1 MKIKNVKDLTI
12 EECQQYLN
20 MNLDDSYRCDVERRM
35 QYLLNEIKNREIE
48 NKRIQKKKQQKK
60 YLLLVLLALIFVGVV
75 SLSLREHIKS
85 KEHQAYLERIEF
97 ASKYYDQIYEF
108 KEGMAKVKLNGR
120 YGFINEEYFEIIPV
134 IYNEI
139 HKNFSEGFV
148 CCTKNGKVGYL
159 DKNGNIVVPFKYDNS
174 IGSMGLG
181 PCGEF
186 REGRAE
192 VWKNGKKG
200 FIDYLGNEVIPIIYD
215 DACCFCEGLAPVK
228 KDGRWG
234 YVDKEGKTIVPF
246 IYTDIAGSFSEGLA
260 AVKSSSS
267 GYYGFINR
275 YNEIV
280 IPHRYY
286 YAGQFKNGRCWVRMP
301 EDIYED
307 RYIDKNGN
315 LID

>member
-1 MKIKNVKDLTI
+1 
-12 EECQQYLN
+12 
-20 MNLDDSYRCDVERRM
+20 
-35 QYLLNEIKNREIE
+35 
-48 NKRIQKKKQQKK
+48 
-60 YLLLVLLALIFVGVV
+60 
-75 SLSLREHIKS
+75 
-85 KEHQAYLERIEF
+85 
-97 ASKYYDQIYEF
+97 
-108 KEGMAKVKLNGR
+108 MAKVKLNGR

-139 HKNFSEGFV
+139 HENFSEGFV
-148 CCTKNGKVGYL
+148 CCTRNGKVGYL

-186 REGRAE
+186 SEGRAE
-192 VWKNGKKG
+192 VWKNGKRG
-200 FIDYLGNEVIPIIYD
+200 FIDYLGNEYLIFLDEIGKIKARAANIIKDNEEVTKSLIEKDKIIPIIYD

-275 YNEIV
+275 L
-280 IPHRYY
+280 
-286 YAGQFKNGRCWVRMP
+286 RC
-301 EDIYED
+301 
-307 RYIDKNGN
+307 KLFN
-315 LID
+315 LE